1 MPQDLSGETIV
12 HVDAGR
18 EWRGGQRQVLT
29 LCRGLRDRGV
39 GQVLVTQPGYPLAQR
54 AAEEGIEVVP
64 LRMRGEF
71 DMLSAWRLARL
82 IAQRNACFVHAHD
95 AHAHAV
101 AWMATRRRRD
111 TTLLVS
117 RRVDFPISHN
127 VLSRRKYL
135 DPGIRFLAI
144 SNGVRDVLLAGGVD
158 PTGVTVVPSG
168 VDPSR
173 FTFNL
178 PAEALR
184 TELTIPAD
192 APIVGTIG
200 SLVDHKDHACLI
212 DAWPTLLDRVPNA
225 QLVIVGEG
233 ELRSAL
239 ERQVA
244 EKHLTDYVTLT
255 GHREDIETFLSG
267 FDAFAV
273 SSHLEGLNTSLID
286 AMLFGLPAVGTRAG
300 GIPDLIRD
308 GETGLLVEPKSP
320 EALGEALARIVQNP
334 GLARD
339 LGENGRRHARAHFTA
354 EALVE
359 GTVAAYLSALAP

>member
-1 MPQDLSGETIV
+1 MPQDLSGNTIL

-29 LCRGLRDRGV
+29 LCRGLRDRGI
-39 GQVLVTQPGYPLAQR
+39 GQVLVTQPTYPLARR

-71 DMLSAWRLARL
+71 DIIAAWRVARL
-82 IAQRNACFVHAHD
+82 VAQRGARLVHAHD

-101 AWMATRRRRD
+101 AWLATRRRRD
-111 TTLLVS
+111 TVLLVS
-117 RRVDFPISHN
+117 RRVDFPISRN
-127 VLSRRKYL
+127 LFSRRKYL
-135 DPGIRFLAI
+135 DPRIRFLAI
-144 SNGVRDVLLAGGVD
+144 SNGVREVLLTGGVA
-158 PTGVTVVPSG
+158 PAGIQVVPSG

-173 FTFNL
+173 FTFDV
-178 PAEALR
+178 PRDALR
-184 TELTIPAD
+184 AELGIPAD

-212 DAWPTLLDRVPNA
+212 DALPKLLERVPNA
-225 QLVIVGEG
+225 RLVIVGEG
-233 ELRSAL
+233 ELRPAL
-239 ERQVA
+239 ERRIA
-244 EKHLTDYVTLT
+244 EKNLTGHVALT
-255 GHREDIETFLSG
+255 GHREDIEMFLSG

-286 AMLFGLPAVGTRAG
+286 AMLFALPTVGTRTG
-300 GIPDLIRD
+300 GIPDLIHD

-320 EALGEALARIVQNP
+320 EALGEALARIIQHP
-334 GLARD
+334 DWARKI
-339 LGENGRRHARAHFTA
+339 GENGRRHARAHFTA

-359 GTVAAYLSALAP
+359 GTVAAYLSALAS